1 MKDDLIRIDGKEV
14 APGKNA
20 HLRINV
26 AELPSGTRIH
36 INVHVYR
43 SKRPGPVVLLLGGLH
58 GDEVNGVDI
67 VHRIITSKV
76 LDSLHAGSII
86 AIPLLNVYGFINFSR
101 SLRDGK
107 DVNRSFPGTRSG
119 SLASQV
125 ANMMTKEI
133 LPNIDFGVDFHTGG
147 STISNY
153 PQLRVSK
160 GDVKALELARTFSPP
175 IIIQNKP
182 ILKSHRLQAL
192 KMGKQ
197 ILVFEGGESLR
208 LDEGAIQMGIE
219 GVHRLLNEHQMLSM
233 PIRTTSPR
241 IFEKSKW
248 VRASK
253 AGLVRLFA
261 QAGEDVTKG
270 QLLAEIYNLDKLVTT
285 KVRAPL
291 SGMLASHVNNPVA
304 GRGDALF
311 HIVY

>member
-1 MKDDLIRIDGKEV
+1 MEEDLIKIDGNEI
-14 APGKNA
+14 AIGKNA
-20 HLRINV
+20 HLRVVV
-26 AELPSGTRIH
+26 AELPSGTSIH
-36 INVHVYR
+36 IHVHVYR
-43 SKRPGPVVLLLGGLH
+43 SKHPGPTVLLLGGLH

-67 VHRIITSKV
+67 VHRVITSSV
-76 LDSLHAGSII
+76 LQSLHAGSVI

-101 SLRDGK
+101 SVRDGK
-107 DVNRSFPGTRSG
+107 DVNRSFPGTRYG

-125 ANMMTKEI
+125 ANMMTKEV

-147 STISNY
+147 STISNF

-175 IIIQNKP
+175 IILQNKP
-182 ILKSHRLQAL
+182 IAKSHRLQAL

-208 LDEGAIQMGIE
+208 LDEASIQMGIE
-219 GVHRLLNEHQMLSM
+219 GVHRLLNHHQMLSM
-233 PIRTTSPR
+233 PIRKSTSEV
-241 IFEKSKW
+241 FENSKW

-261 QAGEDVTKG
+261 QGGEKVSKG
-270 QLLAEIYNLDKLVTT
+270 QLLAEIHNLDKLKTT
-285 KVRAPL
+285 SIRSPL
-291 SGMLASHVNNPVA
+291 DGMIAAQVNNPVA